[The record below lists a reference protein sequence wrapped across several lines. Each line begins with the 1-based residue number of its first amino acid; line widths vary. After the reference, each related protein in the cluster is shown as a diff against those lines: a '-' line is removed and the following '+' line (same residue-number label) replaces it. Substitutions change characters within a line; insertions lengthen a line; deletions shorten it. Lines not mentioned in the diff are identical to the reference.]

1 VAADAPRCARPRRWP
16 GALQRC
22 RTPGVRRCSS
32 AAHNTPAHRLT
43 RFLFFRPLAPRRAA
57 PALLAA
63 TVSLC
68 SYRAQAPR
76 QPCSASLGGA
86 HAVGAASE
94 AASLFTPVV
103 SNGNG
108 ATIDASIAPWQ
119 RKTKVVCTIGPAT
132 ADRENLFKLADA
144 GMNVARCV
152 SGAAHPRVHAPA
164 ATAAAHSVPR
174 RCCRRRANFATHG
187 PNPAWSHTRAPR
199 AAARA
204 RAPRAP
210 PQRPVQTSR

>member
-1 VAADAPRCARPRRWP
+1 
-16 GALQRC
+16 
-22 RTPGVRRCSS
+22 
-32 AAHNTPAHRLT
+32 
-43 RFLFFRPLAPRRAA
+43 LFFRPLALRRAA

-63 TVSLC
+63 AVSVC

-152 SGAAHPRVHAPA
+152 SSAQALRIRACMHAPT
-164 ATAAAHSVPR
+164 ATAAAHGVPR
-174 RCCRRRANFATHG
+174 CCCRRA
-187 PNPAWSHTRAPR
+187 
-199 AAARA
+199 
-204 RAPRAP
+204 
-210 PQRPVQTSR
+210 